1 MITLLQDL
9 RFAVRQL
16 RKSPGFTAVAVLTL
30 ALGIGANTAI
40 FSVVNALL
48 IKLLPVQDPHTLV
61 VIGDAQVANNRS
73 NGTPRTDVFSYPLYK
88 EIRDRNTVFNGL
100 CAAATDHRVEVDKGQ
115 GESSAEQVIGR
126 MVSGDYFQVLGV
138 NAAAGRVFSDS
149 DDTAESANPVVV
161 LSYAFWRDK
170 FALSPSVI
178 GSQIRLNG
186 YPFTVVGVAPSG
198 FAGDVVGEHMAL
210 FVPLSMQPQI
220 VRGRHWRNAP
230 NTSWLA
236 LIARLPKDTTVSQ
249 AEANVNLVFRQ
260 AMNGTYGASLS
271 SDDRNALRNAYIKVS
286 PGSGG
291 LSELRAEYRTP
302 LLLLMGIVGL
312 VLLIACVNVANLLL
326 ARASVRSKEIA
337 VRIAIG
343 AGRSRLLRQLLTES
357 LLLAVLGGII
367 GVLLANWGVHL
378 LVRLFGTDT
387 SLPLSPDLRLL
398 VFSFAVTLLTGA
410 AFGILPARR
419 TLRVEVSPTLK
430 EASTGNVLPSR
441 FSWSKLLIAGQVA
454 LSLLVLFAAGL
465 LVRSLQKL
473 MNQDFGYD
481 RSHLVIARLD
491 PMAAGYNNER
501 MKLLAQQLAARL
513 AGSAG
518 VRSVTYS
525 VNGLFANSESGDAII
540 VPGFQP
546 DNVRDRLAYEDY
558 VGPGYFESV
567 GIPILVGRGIADAD
581 SATSLRVAVVNE
593 AMVKRFFAGQN
604 PIGRKFFIDDPDWA
618 SRPFTIV
625 GVSHDAKDHG
635 SGLREPVSPRFYQ
648 AFQQVPD
655 PAQIVLEVQ
664 INGSPASAIASVTS
678 QIKSVDP
685 NIPIPFV
692 STLDTRVTRS
702 AMNHIAFAKL
712 SGFFAGLA
720 LVLAC
725 VGLYGLMS
733 FSVAGRTR
741 EIGVRMALGGRRRDV
756 MRLVLREAMLLVAV
770 GLAIGVPLSLVSSRF
785 LHSFLFGVNGADPFA
800 LLTVISLLGA
810 VAAVA
815 GFLPARRA
823 SRVDPNVALRYE

>member
-1 MITLLQDL
+1 MTTLLQDL
-9 RFAVRQL
+9 RFALRQL
-16 RKSPGFTAVAVLTL
+16 CKSPGFTAVAVLTL

-48 IKLLPVQDPHTLV
+48 LKLLPVQDPHTLV
-61 VIGDAQVANNRS
+61 VIGDPQVANNRS

-88 EIRDRNTVFNGL
+88 EIRDRNSVFNGV
-100 CAAATDHRVEVDKGQ
+100 CAAATDHRIEIDKGQ
-115 GESSAEQVIGR
+115 GKSSTEQVVGR
-126 MVSGDYFQVLGV
+126 MVSGDYFDVLGV
-138 NAAAGRVFSDS
+138 NAAAGRLFADS
-149 DDTAESANPVVV
+149 DDTTESANPVVV

-170 FALSPSVI
+170 FALSPSAI
-178 GSQIRLNG
+178 GNQIRLNG
-186 YPFTVVGVAPSG
+186 YPFTVVGVTPSG
-198 FAGDVVGEHMAL
+198 FDGDVVGEHMAL

-236 LIARLPKDTTVSQ
+236 LIGRLPKDMTVSQ
-249 AEANVNLVFRQ
+249 AEANVNVVFRQ
-260 AMNGTYGASLS
+260 AMTGTYGASLS

-291 LSELRAEYRTP
+291 LSELRGEYHTP

-326 ARASVRSKEIA
+326 ARAAVRSKEMA

-343 AGRSRLLRQLLTES
+343 AARSRLLRQLLTES
-357 LLLAVLGGII
+357 LLLAALGGIV

-378 LVRLFGTDT
+378 LVRLFGTDA

-398 VFSFAVTLLTGA
+398 AFSFAVTLLTGA

-430 EASTGNVLPSR
+430 EASPGRVLPPR

-465 LVRSLQKL
+465 LVRSLHKL
-473 MNQDFGYD
+473 MSQDFGYD

-491 PMAAGYNNER
+491 PMAAGYTNEK
-501 MKLLAQQLAARL
+501 MKLLAQQLSARL
-513 AGSAG
+513 AGTASA
-518 VRSVTYS
+518 RSVTYS
-525 VNGLFANSESGDAII
+525 ENGLFANTESGDAIV
-540 VPGFQP
+540 VPGFQAG
-546 DNVRDRLAYEDY
+546 DIGDRVANEDY
-558 VGPGYFESV
+558 VGPGYFEAL
-567 GIPILVGRGIADAD
+567 GIPILMGRGIQEADTA
-581 SATSLRVAVVNE
+581 ASLRVAVVNE
-593 AMVKRFFAGQN
+593 AMARHFFAGQN
-604 PIGRKFFIDDPDWA
+604 PIGRQFFIDDPDWLKK
-618 SRPFTIV
+618 PFTIV
-625 GVSHDAKDHG
+625 GVSRDAKDHG
-635 SGLREPVSPRFYQ
+635 SGLREQVPPRFYQ

-655 PAQIVLEVQ
+655 PTQIVLEVQ
-664 INGSPASAIASVTS
+664 INGSPASAVASVTS
-678 QIKSVDP
+678 QIKSVDL
-685 NIPIPFV
+685 NVPIPFV
-692 STLDTRVTRS
+692 STLDSRVTQS

-720 LVLAC
+720 LVLAA

-756 MRLVLREAMLLVAV
+756 VRLVLQEAMILVAV
-770 GLAIGVPLSLVSSRF
+770 GLAIGIPLSLVSSRF
-785 LHSFLFGVNGADPFA
+785 LQSFLFGVNGNDPFA
-800 LLTVISLLGA
+800 LLAVITLLGT
-810 VAAVA
+810 VATVA
-815 GFLPARRA
+815 GFIPARRA